1 MCSAWVKEAQHVF
14 LQPSFCYFIH
24 PCNKYLFLDTKHCG
38 FSGEP
43 DPCPQRGE
51 RNWDFFSSVHPPLPT
66 ETTGFLFMHPSS
78 DQKENR
84 HTFVEIEFYVCSV
97 LFFHFNREA
106 LLWGNARFFFFPFI
120 SLYMI
125 DFFFLY
131 MECDTQGL
139 WYTCKSQNLI
149 KITIPIGNTSKGN
162 EISMLE
168 ETSVSPCSSQ
178 HHAE

>member
-1 MCSAWVKEAQHVF
+1 VNPTPVHREGRGTEISSH
-14 LQPSFCYFIH
+14 LFIH
-24 PCNKYLFLDTKHCG
+24 H
-38 FSGEP
+38 S
-43 DPCPQRGE
+43 QR
-51 RNWDFFSSVHPPLPT
+51 RRQAFYSCIPVPTRRKTVIRLWKLSS
-66 ETTGFLFMHPSS
+66 
-78 DQKENR
+78 
-84 HTFVEIEFYVCSV
+84 TFV
-97 LFFHFNREA
+97 LFCFSILTGRHYS
-106 LLWGNARFFFFPFI
+106 GVMPGFFFFPFI